1 MSFFGGRRDATEGA
15 SLRGGQAVA
24 AGFPA
29 AVPAWADHGNSRS
42 HGNGECTRRT
52 VMSMCLAAAAT
63 VGSLT
68 TAIAAAQPRNDTHR
82 TLIAAACCLLAAT
95 TAATQPSDCDH
106 KHRAL
111 IAAGCWEQVGTVAET
126 GGQPTPAEQVANIHR
141 ANLLGREMLCFAS
154 NSRFVRRL
162 KHLSRVPLK
171 SVD

>member
-1 MSFFGGRRDATEGA
+1 MVGWLCLWGRRDSAEGA

-29 AVPAWADHGNSRS
+29 AVPARPDHGHPRS
-42 HGNGECTRRT
+42 HGNGECTRRSVMH

-68 TAIAAAQPRNDTHR
+68 TPIAAAQPRNHTHR
-82 TLIAAACCLLAAT
+82 T
-95 TAATQPSDCDH
+95 
-106 KHRAL
+106 L

-141 ANLLGREMLCFAS
+141 ANLLGCEMLCFAS
-154 NSRFVRRL
+154 NTR
-162 KHLSRVPLK
+162 K
-171 SVD
+171 SVLAFLHLACC